1 MNVVSCDRRIAR
13 SAREDD
19 LKRTINP
26 EQGDMLRSLE
36 QFGWSLRFV
45 RRQGDGTSTA
55 VVYDPDKK
63 VLAIIEADGQLV
75 ENPRVP
81 FRI

>member
-1 MNVVSCDRRIAR
+1 M
-13 SAREDD
+13 
-19 LKRTINP
+19 
-26 EQGDMLRSLE
+26 
-36 QFGWSLRFV
+36 RFV